1 MCCKAVLLPRIDY
14 WLQTGAPL
22 EAQECFPQTNQ
33 TVISA
38 SSLLLQSQFPKRFGS
53 ALISVD
59 RLIQGLTRFL
69 FSIFCHVST
78 QVTGE
83 PLIRR
88 SDDNETTLRSRLDA
102 YHRQTV
108 PLVKYYSALGLHRAI
123 DASKSPTVVLASIVA
138 AFSAVKETSAYAAT
152 CKDQV
157 FFIWTLSPSFPY
169 PFNVPSPM
177 YKSYS
182 RVSVATRCN
191 VCCKDGQRRLKV
203 AIAKVLLLCICS
215 LV

>member
-1 MCCKAVLLPRIDY
+1 MLQGRFISKDWLLT
-14 WLQTGAPL
+14 TGALL
-22 EAQECFPQTNQ
+22 EAQERFPQTNQ
-33 TVISA
+33 IVISA
-38 SSLLLQSQFPKRFGS
+38 SSLLIQSQFPKRFGS
-53 ALISVD
+53 HLCWQADS
-59 RLIQGLTRFL
+59 GSNSF
-69 FSIFCHVST
+69 FCHVST

-169 PFNVPSPM
+169 PFNASSRM
-177 YKSYS
+177 YKS
-182 RVSVATRCN
+182 
-191 VCCKDGQRRLKV
+191 
-203 AIAKVLLLCICS
+203 
-215 LV
+215 